1 MMDISGGSMLTFAR
15 TNLITSIFSIAL
27 MSQALA
33 GTAPDATGTGPYA
46 TATEEYRLPA
56 EIDPNVLAIRPTE
69 VWARVYWPDPIPDN
83 SPLLVFLHGNHAT
96 CGTCGSSPFIGYQ
109 CADGR
114 PRNDSRLD
122 YTASGTCPLTGEGVP
137 PAPSDFIVSPSHEGY
152 GYVAEQLAS
161 WGYLVVSINVN
172 RGINGAMGIAGDNG
186 LNLTR
191 GKMVLK
197 HLWLLSQWNQGT
209 APTPDSLGIDL
220 TGKIDFS
227 NVGLMGH
234 SRGGEGQRAAYE
246 QYRDTGS
253 PWPDRIGPVTFKAI
267 FEIGPVDGQTSRV
280 LNADGTPWNVILPM
294 CDGDVND
301 LQGVKPFDRM
311 MRVFEDNPATQK
323 STYTV
328 WGTCHNYYNTE
339 WQLVEQGAACFGPGN
354 VRLFSMPRGS
364 PEQRQTSLASIMALF
379 RGNVGPGADPS
390 FNTNFN
396 PLFALPAVVSDVTR
410 VDRSYTD
417 SPNAAVTA
425 VFEDFTGASGT
436 SQYGFTIDT
445 SGLFSYTH
453 GGVPNHSPVQRA
465 ALISWDAPGGTLQT
479 NWTDAGTGTDISGY
493 ATLDLRASRQNS
505 SLNPPSTSFSIQ
517 LVIADGSV
525 SGAVALSNYTD
536 LTGPVGRSSI
546 ALHPILQSA
555 RIPLADF
562 GADLTQVS
570 GVLFTFD
577 DPSGAIYLANVR
589 LSTVGTGVVPNPGQQ
604 STSTLANAQQSPET
618 IPVYS
623 EGNFITQVRSSP
635 IDGNQVVVEGY
646 TPVNI
651 PVTDSLLRMQIGEV
665 ESTLSEFVDGD
676 TRRVAFT
683 FDSDVLAQIPSG
695 SAINVY
701 WNSSSGVWK
710 FGTFDA
716 RLIK

>member
-1 MMDISGGSMLTFAR
+1 MLTFAR
-15 TNLITSIFSIAL
+15 ANIVTSILSIAL
-27 MSQALA
+27 MSHALA
-33 GTAPDATGTGPYA
+33 DTAPDATGTGPNPTA
-46 TATEEYRLPA
+46 TAEYRLPA
-56 EIDPNVLAIRPTE
+56 EIDPNVIAGRFTE
-69 VWARVYWPDPIPDN
+69 VWARVYWPDPLPDN
-83 SPLLVFLHGNHAT
+83 SPMLVFLHGNHGT
-96 CGTCGSSPFIGYQ
+96 CGTCPGGMFIGYQ
-109 CADGR
+109 CADGS
-114 PRNDSRLD
+114 PRSDSGSQ
-122 YTASGTCPLTGEGVP
+122 YTTTGTCPPGSV
-137 PAPSDFIVSPSHEGY
+137 VSPSHEGY
-152 GYVAEQLAS
+152 GYVADQLAS

-172 RGINGAMGIAGDNG
+172 RGINAAAGITGDSG

-209 APTPDSLGIDL
+209 APTPDTLGIDL

-227 NVGLMGH
+227 NVGTMGH
-234 SRGGEGQRAAYE
+234 SRGGEGMRAAYE
-246 QYRDTGS
+246 QYRESGS
-253 PWPDRIGPVTFKAI
+253 PWPGRIGPVTFKAA
-267 FEIGPVDGQTSRV
+267 FEIGPVDGQTSRI
-280 LNADGTPWNVILPM
+280 LNMDGTPWNVILPM
-294 CDGDVND
+294 CDGDVSD

-311 MRVFEDNPATQK
+311 MRIFTDTPATQK
-323 STYTV
+323 STFTV
-328 WGTCHNYYNTE
+328 WGANHNYFNTE
-339 WQLVEQGAACFGPGN
+339 WQQSDSGGCFGAGN
-354 VRLFSMPRGS
+354 VPLFLMPRGS
-364 PEQRQTSLASIMALF
+364 PAQRQTSMASMMALF
-379 RGNVGPGADPS
+379 RANVGPGADPS
-390 FNTNFN
+390 FNANFN
-396 PLFALPAVVSDVTR
+396 PMFDLPAVVTDVTR

-417 SPNAAVTA
+417 SPNTAVTT
-425 VFEDFTGASGT
+425 VFEDFTGATGT

-445 SGLFSYTH
+445 SGLLSYLH
-453 GGVPNHSPVQRA
+453 GAVPNHSPVQRA
-465 ALISWDAPGGTLQT
+465 ALISWDSPGGTLQT
-479 NWTDAGTGTDISGY
+479 NWTDVGTGTDISGY
-493 ATLDLRASRQNS
+493 ATLDLRVSRQTS
-505 SLNPPSTSFSIQ
+505 TLNPDSTSFSIQ
-517 LVIADGSV
+517 LAMADGSV
-525 SGAVALSNYTD
+525 SGAVALSTYTN
-536 LTGPVGRSSI
+536 LTGPVGRLSTQP
-546 ALHPILQSA
+546 HPILQSA

-577 DPSGAIYLANVR
+577 DPSGAIYLANIR
-589 LSTVGTGVVPNPGQQ
+589 LSTVGTGAAPNPAPVKNALAGLQQ
-604 STSTLANAQQSPET
+604 KDEP

-676 TRRVAFT
+676 TGRVAFT